1 MWLPGDRWLRAGQ
14 AKITRGEGV
23 GREEKV
29 RGRRHCHMTTGA
41 RPLLGHVMGG
51 DCCPM
56 NRHRATESEVGVSS
70 RASRL
75 GKSSSVFLLPG
86 APAAWPP
93 SPALRSYI
101 WVIYSVAFTDP
112 YYVPGPEP
120 LRITEESEAASGLP
134 EGLGQGRVQTGH
146 PQADL

>member
-29 RGRRHCHMTTGA
+29 RGRRHCHVTSGA
-41 RPLLGHVMGG
+41 PPLVGTCDGWRLLSYK
-51 DCCPM
+51 
-56 NRHRATESEVGVSS
+56 HRATESEVGVSS

-75 GKSSSVFLLPG
+75 GKSSSIFLLPG

-93 SPALRSYI
+93 SPALRSCI
-101 WVIYSVAFTDP
+101 WVIYSVAFTEP

-146 PQADL
+146 LQTDL